1 MNRFTDKVVI
11 VTGAASGIG
20 KASAQRIASEGGVVA
35 CMDIQEDALSDAVNG
50 INNNPDTSG
59 AAFSYVCDI
68 GDPESTMVEVGD
80 LFFAVVNVARHLDID
95 PESALRSA
103 VFKFRA
109 RVEGV
114 THLAASQ
121 GLEMA
126 SLSASELDEL
136 WEVVK
141 SHPTH

>member
-1 MNRFTDKVVI
+1 VHN
-11 VTGAASGIG
+11 AIG
-20 KASAQRIASEGGVVA
+20 
-35 CMDIQEDALSDAVNG
+35 
-50 INNNPDTSG
+50 
-59 AAFSYVCDI
+59 I

-114 THLAASQ
+114 TLLAASQ
-121 GLEMA
+121 GLELA